1 MEIHLLPRMQK
12 RQQRN
17 LGSNSDSSTELLYKT
32 RKIIKSLCVE
42 FPHRLKKNGGRG
54 GHKADVKKRKNSFS
68 LPKSLLRKFSEKMV
82 ISLTHVN
89 ADMLADC
96 KRVRAV
102 YRN

>member
-1 MEIHLLPRMQK
+1 MFKKKKKK
-12 RQQRN
+12 R
-17 LGSNSDSSTELLYKT
+17 
-32 RKIIKSLCVE
+32 
-42 FPHRLKKNGGRG
+42 GGRG
-54 GHKADVKKRKNSFS
+54 GHKADVKKRKNSLS